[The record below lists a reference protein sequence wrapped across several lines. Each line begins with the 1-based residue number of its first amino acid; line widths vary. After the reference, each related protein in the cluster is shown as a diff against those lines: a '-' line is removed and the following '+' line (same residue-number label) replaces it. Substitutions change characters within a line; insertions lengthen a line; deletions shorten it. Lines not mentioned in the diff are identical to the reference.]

1 MLHVVKL
8 GGGGVCCMGWVGI
21 YTHTLVLLTA
31 DGDGVKQ
38 RASEID
44 DIAG

>member
-1 MLHVVKL
+1 
-8 GGGGVCCMGWVGI
+8 MGWVGI